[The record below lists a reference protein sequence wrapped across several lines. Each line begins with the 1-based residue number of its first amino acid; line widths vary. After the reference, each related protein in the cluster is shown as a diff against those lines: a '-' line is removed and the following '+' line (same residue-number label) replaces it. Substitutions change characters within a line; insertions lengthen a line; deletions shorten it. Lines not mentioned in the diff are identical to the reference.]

1 MHVVDIKSKYPTIL
15 TKNIPEKPSRDM
27 LLEMCH
33 DIKTG
38 MSYRNG
44 EKWNIDECISCTCIN
59 GRDLCIAASCHAA
72 CSKPI
77 HVKGR
82 CCPICESDLQHTG
95 MRVGMRKK

>member
-1 MHVVDIKSKYPTIL
+1 
-15 TKNIPEKPSRDM
+15 
-27 LLEMCH
+27 MCH

-82 CCPICESDLQHTG
+82 CCPICESDLRHTG
-95 MRVGMRKK
+95 MRDKKKMTSIKSYCNPDSSKCKNEPLLVA